1 MDIELIVTQKIKDV
15 DALDG
20 FTESLHEAMP
30 GIERDIS
37 YLKQAPG
44 DNETIRN
51 LFRTVHNLKG
61 GAARG
66 QIELAVAISHL
77 IEILLTRLH
86 SGEITF
92 NNFVAEAILLAVDRL
107 ALAMENLSGN
117 RSLENLRL
125 ASLLRGLE
133 SLSEASSGDIKTVA
147 GNLIE
152 AVTDFRPAAESTNLE
167 NGQTEIES
175 TNLENGRMESPI
187 EHSQS
192 QSLISDDLRFF
203 RALADLLEGRS
214 PLFKGR
220 TLRLLRLAT
229 ETNQI
234 RDNVVDPV
242 QLEAAIYMHDIG
254 MMFLPDTL
262 WLKAGRMTPEELAM
276 LRKHTNYSS
285 GLLSRMGGWETAAK
299 IVAQHHEM
307 PDGKGY
313 PEGIPAQ
320 SICDGA
326 KILSIVDAFESIMLK
341 HASHG
346 INRSVLR
353 AIAEINA
360 CDNQFAPEWI
370 GPFNQ
375 VIHRTLNQ

>member
-1 MDIELIVTQKIKDV
+1 MDIESIVSQTIKDN

-20 FTESLHEAMP
+20 FIESLHDAMP

-37 YLKQAPG
+37 CLKRNPG

-61 GAARG
+61 EAARG
-66 QIELAVAISHL
+66 QIELAIAISHL

-86 SGEITF
+86 SSEIAF
-92 NNFVAEAILLAVDRL
+92 NNSLAEAILLAVDRL
-107 ALAMENLSGN
+107 ELAMEDLCNH
-117 RSLENLRL
+117 RSLERLRL
-125 ASLLRGLE
+125 TALLRGLE
-133 SLSEASSGDIKTVA
+133 TLGTASPDDIVTVA

-152 AVTDFRPAAESTNLE
+152 AVTDFRPPTAQAAPLE
-167 NGQTEIES
+167 NCETEIEFPQ
-175 TNLENGRMESPI
+175 MEKELKESAATYASPKT
-187 EHSQS
+187 
-192 QSLISDDLRFF
+192 SDDLRFF
-203 RALADLLEGRS
+203 RSLADLLESRS

-220 TLRLLRLAT
+220 TFRLLRLAT
-229 ETNQI
+229 ETNKVK
-234 RDNVVDPV
+234 DNAVDPV
-242 QLEAAIYMHDIG
+242 QLEAAVYMHDIG

-262 WLKAGRMTPEELAM
+262 WLKTGRMSPAEVML
-276 LRKHTNYSS
+276 LRKHTAYSA
-285 GLLSRMGGWETAAK
+285 GLLSRMGGWEGAAEM
-299 IVAQHHEM
+299 VAQHHEM
-307 PDGKGY
+307 TDSKGY
-313 PEGIPAQ
+313 PEGIPWT

-353 AIAEINA
+353 AIAEVNA

-375 VIHRTLNQ
+375 VIHRTLSQ

>member
-1 MDIELIVTQKIKDV
+1 MDIESIISQTIKDL

-20 FTESLHEAMP
+20 FMESLHDAMP

-37 YLKQAPG
+37 CLKQNPG

-51 LFRTVHNLKG
+51 LFRAVHNLKG
-61 GAARG
+61 EAARD
-66 QIELAVAISHL
+66 QIELAIAISHL

-86 SGEITF
+86 GGEITF
-92 NNFVAEAILLAVDRL
+92 NNSLAEAILLAVDRL
-107 ALAMENLSGN
+107 ELAMEDLYNH
-117 RSLENLRL
+117 RSLEHLRL
-125 ASLLRGLE
+125 AALLQGLE
-133 SLSEASSGDIKTVA
+133 TLGAASPDDIVTIA

-152 AVTDFRPAAESTNLE
+152 AVTDFRPTAQVTPLK
-167 NGQTEIES
+167 NGETEIES
-175 TNLENGRMESPI
+175 SQAEEEQKESAAT
-187 EHSQS
+187 HSS
-192 QSLISDDLRFF
+192 PKTSDDLRFF
-203 RALADLLEGRS
+203 RSLADLLESRS

-220 TLRLLRLAT
+220 TLRILRLAT
-229 ETNQI
+229 ETNKV

-242 QLEAAIYMHDIG
+242 QLEAAVYMHDVG

-262 WLKAGRMTPEELAM
+262 WLKTGRMSPEEVML
-276 LRKHTNYSS
+276 LRKHTAYSA
-285 GLLSRMGGWETAAK
+285 GLLSRMGGWEGAAEM
-299 IVAQHHEM
+299 VAQHHEM
-307 PDGKGY
+307 TDSKGY
-313 PEGIPAQ
+313 PEGIPSP

-353 AIAEINA
+353 AIAEVNA

-375 VIHRTLNQ
+375 VIHRTLSQ

>member
-37 YLKQAPG
+37 RLKQTPG

-51 LFRTVHNLKG
+51 LFSTIHNLKG
-61 GAARG
+61 VAGRG
-66 QIELAVAISHL
+66 QIELADAITHL

-86 SGEITF
+86 SSEIIF

-107 ALAMENLSGN
+107 ALAMESMSGN

-125 ASLLRGLE
+125 VSLLQGLE
-133 SLSEASSGDIKTVA
+133 SLSTASPGDIKTVA

-152 AVTDFRPAAESTNLE
+152 AVTDFRPAAESANLQ

-175 TNLENGRMESPI
+175 RPLENERTESPI
-187 EHSQS
+187 ERAP
-192 QSLISDDLRFF
+192 SLISDDLRFF
-203 RALADLLEGRS
+203 RLLADLLEGRS

-229 ETNQI
+229 ETNQV

-262 WLKAGRMTPEELAM
+262 WLKVGRMTPEELAM
-276 LRKHTNYSS
+276 LRKHTLYSS
-285 GLLSRMGGWETAAK
+285 GLLSRMGGWETAAE

-313 PEGIPAQ
+313 PEGIAAA

-353 AIAEINA
+353 AIAEVNA